1 MLLSELTS
9 QTQVPVAQLSRRLTG
24 TQYWEDV
31 VEIVADELEANFD
44 NLRVFRINMHPKA
57 LPDMDFSVAGYY
69 GDEDTDGDDRIA
81 VQIMYPEDP
90 EDSDYAK
97 ITWNNENRKRFLR
110 DIQDTLKHELVH
122 RGQDTKRP
130 SYIGHTPGKDTR
142 STEHEY
148 LSRPDE
154 MEAFALN
161 VADRLIQ
168 TAKSKKGALD
178 LLRTVRTT
186 ADMKNKIGHLLS
198 SDLKSY
204 ITGFADNPKVLNLFL
219 KKVYQRITE
228 PEDSQ

>member
-31 VEIVADELEANFD
+31 IDIVGDELEANFD
-44 NLRVFRINMHPKA
+44 NLRVIRVNMHPNA
-57 LPDMDFSVAGYY
+57 LPDMDFSIAGYY
-69 GDEDTDGDDRIA
+69 GDEDDEEDDQIA
-81 VQIMYPEDP
+81 VQIMHPEDP

-110 DIQDTLKHELVH
+110 DLQDTIKHELVH
-122 RGQDTKRP
+122 RSQDTKRP
-130 SYIGHTPGKDTR
+130 SYIGHTPGKDTS

-168 TAKSKKGALD
+168 TARSKKGALD

-204 ITGFADNPKVLNLFL
+204 ITGFADKPKVLNLFL